1 MVFTSLMQLP
11 HIPEGMHVT
20 SWPPTLAT
28 RGPGMQTAL
37 HSHHSL
43 HFMLAIEGELRFN
56 TSPTGQWS
64 SAAGVLTAPHAAHAI
79 DARGFEIL
87 LVFLDPESDAGTAF
101 GPALDHPV
109 RPILAMERAVLVRDV
124 VPRTIL
130 RSGAARWVQTA
141 AEVLRVVP
149 PPKQRAVHPGIRKL
163 LSMLR
168 TSGLDE
174 PTTLDALASAVGLSP
189 GRLMH
194 VFTTSVGIPLRPYL
208 AWLRV
213 QRAAIAIVTG
223 SSLTEASHTA
233 GFSDAAHMSRTF
245 RRMLGVTP
253 SVLRPMRCSQNVQ
266 D

>member
-1 MVFTSLMQLP
+1 M
-11 HIPEGMHVT
+11 
-20 SWPPTLAT
+20 
-28 RGPGMQTAL
+28 
-37 HSHHSL
+37 HSHHAL
-43 HFMLAIEGELRFN
+43 HFFLAIEGDLRFK
-56 TSPTGQWS
+56 TSPRGQWS
-64 SAAGVLTAPHAAHAI
+64 RAAGVLTSPHATHAI
-79 DARGFEIL
+79 DARGVEIL

-109 RPILAMERAVLVRDV
+109 RPILLDERAELVRDV

-130 RSGAARWVQTA
+130 RSGAGEWVQRA

-149 PPKQRAVHPGIRKL
+149 PAKQRTVHPGIYKL
-163 LSMLR
+163 LGMLR
-168 TSGLDE
+168 TSGVDQ
-174 PTTLDALASAVGLSP
+174 PTSLDALADAVGLSP

-194 VFTTSVGIPLRPYL
+194 VFTTSIGIPLRPYL

-223 SSLTEASHTA
+223 NSLTEAAHTA

-245 RRMLGVTP
+245 RHMLGVTP
-253 SVLRPMRCSQNVQ
+253 SVLRPLRCSQNVQ